1 MWCQSMDAAERHLAV
16 GAKGSELGVWDLSTQ
31 QRIYLGKGTK
41 PNRIDLVD
49 PAHNSA
55 VAYLPGKDSNRVGS

>member
-1 MWCQSMDAAERHLAV
+1 M
-16 GAKGSELGVWDLSTQ
+16 GAKGSELGIWDLSTQ

-41 PNRIDLVD
+41 PNRIGLVD